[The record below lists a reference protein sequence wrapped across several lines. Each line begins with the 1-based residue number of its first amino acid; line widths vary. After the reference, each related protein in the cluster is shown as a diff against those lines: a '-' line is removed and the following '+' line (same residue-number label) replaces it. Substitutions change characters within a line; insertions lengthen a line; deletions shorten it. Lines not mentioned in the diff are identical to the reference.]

1 MKRIACS
8 GESVMDRDDYSKYET
23 VIFDSSKYDVDSE
36 RYDAITSYPILKMES
51 RRIFYCKIFNMM
63 KSSYRY

>member
-8 GESVMDRDDYSKYET
+8 GESVMDRD
-23 VIFDSSKYDVDSE
+23 DSSKYDVDSE

-51 RRIFYCKIFNMM
+51 RRIFYSKFFDIM
-63 KSSYRY
+63 KYYNRY